1 MRRLLLLTA
10 IVPLLTGCFYLPGGG
25 WSDYGSAD
33 VEQAQTNVR
42 ASIPA
47 IEAWY
52 ADHGTYA
59 GLTVELLKQTYD
71 SELKDITLVPPLNA
85 KRYCVE
91 STVGNTTYFKPG
103 PGADILEGHCGDPV
117 PAPAPPPP
125 PVSYDAQTNLRA
137 AIPAIEAWNA
147 DHGTYA
153 GMTIEKLRAKYDYGI
168 PTEVKIV
175 RASKD
180 AYCIESSVG
189 GETYSFRGPGG
200 PLASGRCY

>member
-10 IVPLLTGCFYLPGGG
+10 VVPLLTGCFYLPGAG
-25 WSDYGSAD
+25 WSDYSSPD

-59 GLTVELLKQTYD
+59 GLTVELLQQTYD
-71 SELKDITLVPPLNA
+71 AGLKDIKLVEPLNA
-85 KRYCVE
+85 KTYCVE
-91 STVGNTTYFKPG
+91 STVGNTSYFKAG
-103 PGADILEGHCGDPV
+103 PGANILEGHCGDPV

-125 PVSYDAQTNLRA
+125 PVSFDAQTNLRA

-153 GMTIEKLRAKYDYGI
+153 GMTIQKLREKYDYGI
-168 PTEVKIV
+168 PTELEIV
-175 RASKD
+175 RATKD
-180 AYCIESSVG
+180 GYCIESSVA
-189 GETYSFRGPGG
+189 GETYSYRGPGG
-200 PLASGRCY
+200 PLRPGSC

>member
-1 MRRLLLLTA
+1 MRRLFLLA
-10 IVPLLTGCFYLPGGG
+10 AVVPCLTGCFYLPGAG
-25 WSDYGSAD
+25 WSDYGSTD

-59 GLTVELLKQTYD
+59 GLTLEGLQQQYD
-71 SELKDITLVPPLNA
+71 AGITDVTLVGPLSA
-85 KRYCVE
+85 KTYCVE
-91 STVGNTTYFKPG
+91 STVGNTTYFKAG
-103 PGADILEGHCGDPV
+103 PGANILEGHCGDPV

-153 GMTIEKLRAKYDYGI
+153 GMTIQKLRRYDYAI
-168 PTEVKIV
+168 PTELKIV
-175 RASKD
+175 RESKD

-200 PLASGRCY
+200 PLVPRGC